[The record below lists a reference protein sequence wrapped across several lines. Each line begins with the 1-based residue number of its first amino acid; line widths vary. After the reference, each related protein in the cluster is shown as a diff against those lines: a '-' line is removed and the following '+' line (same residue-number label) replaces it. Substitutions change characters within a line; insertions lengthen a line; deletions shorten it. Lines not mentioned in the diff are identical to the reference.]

1 MSDHEEEATGGMK
14 YPHNALEG
22 FSNGCIMDLRMR
34 FAMEYLK
41 SGAIEPATPSI
52 DAEYALELAE
62 RFFINAEERGW
73 VSPLTDNG
81 ELNRALRMQAR
92 RSAKFQAMQQIEAQR
107 TMQEVNN
114 PNSPQVV
121 IEPTETH

>member
-1 MSDHEEEATGGMK
+1 MDNHEEETGGMK

-41 SGAIEPATPSI
+41 SGAVEPSDTSI
-52 DAEYALELAE
+52 DAEYALDLSDALFQGAE
-62 RFFINAEERGW
+62 NRGW
-73 VSPLTDNG
+73 VSPLPDNG

-92 RSAKFQAMQQIEAQR
+92 RSAKFQAAQQHEGQKAMQNE
-107 TMQEVNN
+107 T
-114 PNSPQVV
+114 SGVV
-121 IEPTETH
+121 IEPAGQH